1 VCNWTTG
8 GSLLAYQGHGIPEWK
23 NDAQFFHFFINK
35 NGHVLDIV
43 DYEHVV
49 PKGITSYLRI
59 LTMRFSM

>member
-1 VCNWTTG
+1 MCYWTTA

-35 NGHVLDIV
+35 NGHVLDLV

-49 PKGITSYLRI
+49 PKGI
-59 LTMRFSM
+59 